1 MNDAKVYSDSF
12 LAGLQPDPA
21 LSVATWSNK
30 YRILSQ
36 KGAAEP
42 GPYRIERTPY
52 LKEIAECLSPM
63 SPVQRIVFMKSAQV
77 GASELGF
84 NWIGFII
91 HACPGPAMMVQPT
104 VELAEKVSKQRI
116 DSMIQETPVLNEI
129 ISSKSRDSGST
140 ILLKQFRGGILSMTG
155 ANSGVGLRSMP
166 VRFLFMDEVD
176 AFPHDVDG
184 EGSPVS
190 LAEKR
195 TQTFSIRKKIF
206 LNSTPTIKDAS
217 KIESEYLASD
227 QRRYFVPC
235 PHCGTMQYLRW
246 ANMKWTDDNPD
257 SAKYEC
263 EHCHVLIEERY
274 KTEMLTHGEW
284 RATAPGNSKTAGFHI
299 SALYSPAGW
308 KTWPE
313 IVEEFLKARA
323 DAPALKTFVNTI
335 LGECFEE
342 EFAAKMGASDLQARA
357 EDFELGFAP
366 AGVLVAVA
374 GVDVQDNRFCVTIYG
389 FGKDEESWVLGYQ
402 EIFGNPS
409 QPEIWKQ
416 LEDVLLSPIK
426 HETHADLTVK
436 AAAIDSGGH
445 FTHEV
450 YQFCRHHKARGW
462 FPIKGSSQRAQ
473 PALGKPRK
481 VDINVRGQ
489 VLKSGVEL
497 YMIGTDTIKSVV
509 YGRLKHNRPG
519 PGYCHFPQDL
529 GPEFYDQLTSEKQTT
544 RYVRGFPIK
553 EWVKKPGQR
562 NEVLDCTVY
571 SYAALQKVITRYN
584 RSTFWIQMEKSL
596 VQKSS
601 VASNSNE
608 TAKNNQKND
617 RIRPK
622 RRPGFVSAF

>member
-1 MNDAKVYSDSF
+1 MNSAKVYADSF
-12 LAGLQPDPA
+12 LAGLQPDPD
-21 LSVATWSNK
+21 LSLAEWSNT

-52 LKEIAECLSPM
+52 LKEIAECLSPF
-63 SPVQRIVFMKSAQV
+63 SPVQRVVFMKSAQV

-84 NWIGFII
+84 NWLGFII
-91 HACPGPAMMVQPT
+91 HSCPGPAMMVQPT

-116 DSMIQETPVLNEI
+116 DSMIQETPVLSDL

-140 ILLKQFRGGILSMTG
+140 ILLKQFRGGLLSMVG

-206 LNSTPTIKDAS
+206 LNSTPTIKDSS
-217 KIESEYLASD
+217 KIESEYLSSD
-227 QRRYFVPC
+227 QRRYYVPC
-235 PHCGTMQYLRW
+235 PHCGAMQYL
-246 ANMKWTDDNPD
+246 KWSQVKWENEDPETV
-257 SAKYEC
+257 KYQC
-263 EHCHVLIEERY
+263 EHCQVLIEERF
-274 KTEMLTHGEW
+274 KSEMLRLGEW
-284 RATAPGNSKTAGFHI
+284 RATAPGASRTAGFHI
-299 SALYSPAGW
+299 SALYSPVGW
-308 KTWPE
+308 KSWPD
-313 IVEEFLKARA
+313 IVEEFLKSRA

-335 LGECFEE
+335 LGETFEE
-342 EFAAKMGASDLQARA
+342 EYAARMGASELQARA
-357 EDFELGFAP
+357 EEYALGEAP
-366 AGVLVAVA
+366 VGVLLAVA
-374 GVDVQDNRFCVTIYG
+374 GVDVQDNRFCVTTWG
-389 FGKDEESWVLGYQ
+389 FGRDEESWILGYQ
-402 EIFGNPS
+402 EIFGNLS

-416 LEDVLLSPIK
+416 LEDYLLAPIK
-426 HETHADLTVK
+426 HETHADLVVK
-436 AAAIDSGGH
+436 AAALDSGGH

-450 YQFCRHHKARGW
+450 YQFCRHHKARSW
-462 FPIKGSSQRAQ
+462 FPVKGSSQRAQ

-481 VDINVRGQ
+481 VDINIKGQ
-489 VLKSGVEL
+489 ALKAGVEL
-497 YMIGTDTIKSVV
+497 HMVGPDTIKSVI

-519 PGYCHFPQDL
+519 PGYFHFSQDL
-529 GPEFYDQLTSEKQTT
+529 GPEFYDQLTSEKQVT

-553 EWVKKPGQR
+553 EWTKKPGQR

-571 SYAALQKVITRYN
+571 AYAALQKVISRYN
-584 RSTFWIQMEKSL
+584 RKTFWDQMEKAL
-596 VQKSS
+596 VRKP
-601 VASNSNE
+601 VIVSNSDQVE
-608 TAKNNQKND
+608 KTSQNNA

-622 RRPGFVSAF
+622 RKPGFVTGF